1 MFGNV
6 VVGVDGSPNGRDAIA
21 LASHLA
27 AAGGRITLAHV
38 HSGRLRPSTAVTPA
52 LAREEAAASTE
63 LLERER
69 TETGVQAELM
79 SVTAP
84 TPGRGLHVTAE
95 RLGADLIVVGSC
107 GRGLLGRVFAGDD
120 ARAALNGAS
129 CAVAVA
135 ARSFAT
141 HARAFAT
148 VGVGYDESAESAA
161 ALATARDLAA
171 ADGAEVRVLQVV
183 TIPAFAYGAMMG
195 GAINELI
202 DEATTRVASLPGVVG
217 RAVYGVPG
225 EELAIF
231 SAGVDLLAVGSRSY
245 GPVKRLILGSTSQYL
260 ERHARCS
267 LLVLPRTT
275 VNAASD
281 GSVDEVTVVQA

>member
-1 MFGNV
+1 MFENV
-6 VVGVDGSPNGRDAIA
+6 LVGVDGSPNGRGAVA

-27 AAGGRITLAHV
+27 TADAHMTLAHV

-52 LAREEAAASTE
+52 LASEEALASIA

-69 TETGVQAELM
+69 AAAGVEAELM
-79 SVTAP
+79 SVVAP
-84 TPGRGLHVTAE
+84 APGRGLHVTAE
-95 RLGADLIVVGSC
+95 RLDADLIVVGSC
-107 GRGLLGRVFAGDD
+107 GRGLLGRAFAGDD

-141 HARAFAT
+141 HSRPFAR
-148 VGVGYDESAESAA
+148 VGVGYDESAESTA
-161 ALATARDLAA
+161 ALATARELAA
-171 ADGAEVRVLQVV
+171 ADGAEVHVLQVV
-183 TIPAFAYGAMMG
+183 TLPAYAYGAMVG
-195 GAINELI
+195 AAINDLI
-202 DEATTRVASLPGVVG
+202 DETADRLAALPDVVG
-217 RAVYGVPG
+217 RAVYGMPG

-231 SAGVDLLAVGSRSY
+231 GGSVDLLVVGSRSF
-245 GPVKRLILGSTSQYL
+245 GPVKRLVLGSTSQYL

-275 VNAASD
+275 VNGRSD
-281 GSVDEVTVVQA
+281 GTADELTAAHA